1 MGVYAFAMI
10 LVVDDDVSF
19 LELASNILNKDRQVF
34 LAFDPQQA
42 FQLAKH
48 VGFSVALVDLDLK
61 GKDGLS
67 LIQKLRQTFPDLPI
81 IAISSVLS
89 GRRGSPTQT
98 DHSRLEACCGTDS
111 SNKKTLISR
120 PSRRAYRISS
130 STSHPR
136 AVMTPASLAMFV
148 TWE

>member
-89 GRRGSPTQT
+89 GRELDDARELGAVEVLHKPITPDWKPVVERIRAT
-98 DHSRLEACCGTDS
+98 
-111 SNKKTLISR
+111 
-120 PSRRAYRISS
+120 RRR
-130 STSHPR
+130 
-136 AVMTPASLAMFV
+136 
-148 TWE
+148 